1 MTSAHGA
8 STSHRGVRLLRLWS
22 LLRHDARLQ
31 RRYGIWYAYA
41 FVIGFYVIVLRLGGD
56 ALPPWLKVLV
66 LYTDPSVFGFFF
78 LGALLLLEK
87 SENSRIAL
95 AMTPV
100 SAAEYF
106 WSKAITLT
114 LVALI
119 AVLVLLPFLGTPPSL
134 AHVALLLTTVIL
146 TSLHYVGLGVPAA
159 RHFKTVTSYLMG
171 ATGWLL
177 PLMGPG
183 ALGFL
188 PRVPLVTLLIPAVSQ
203 VVLLRVA
210 LGAYQAPRTQLVLML
225 LVSVVAAWGGV
236 RLGVRSLEREF
247 GTK

>member
-1 MTSAHGA
+1 MTSA
-8 STSHRGVRLLRLWS
+8 TSDPQSSRSVRFSRLWA
-22 LLRHDARLQ
+22 LLRHDTRLQ

-41 FVIGFYVIVLRLGGD
+41 FVIAFYVIVLRLGGD

-119 AVLVLLPFLGTPPSL
+119 AVLVLLPFLGTPPSVMH
-134 AHVALLLTTVIL
+134 AALLLPTVIL
-146 TSLHYVGLGVPAA
+146 TSLHYIGLGVPAA

-183 ALGFL
+183 AVGFL
-188 PRVPLVTLLIPAVSQ
+188 QQVPLWTLLIPAVSQ

-210 LGAYQAPRTQLVLML
+210 LGAYHAPMTHLALML
-225 LVSVVAAWGGV
+225 AVSVVAAWGGV
-236 RLGVRSLEREF
+236 KLGVRSLEREF
-247 GTK
+247 GVK

>member
-1 MTSAHGA
+1 MTSVRSALDSHG
-8 STSHRGVRLLRLWS
+8 SVRFLRLLT

-31 RRYGIWYAYA
+31 HRYGIWYAYA
-41 FVIGFYVIVLRLGGD
+41 FVIAFYVIVLRLAGD
-56 ALPPWLKVLV
+56 VLPPWLKVLV

-95 AMTPV
+95 TMTPV

-114 LVALI
+114 VVALI
-119 AVLVLLPFLGTPPSL
+119 AVLVLLPFLGTPPSVTH
-134 AHVALLLTTVIL
+134 AALLLTTVIL

-183 ALGFL
+183 AVGFL
-188 PRVPLVTLLIPAVSQ
+188 PQVPLLTLFIPAVSQ

-210 LGAYQAPRTQLVLML
+210 LGAYHAPMTQLVLML
-225 LVSVVAAWGGV
+225 LVCVVAAWGGV
-236 RLGVRSLEREF
+236 RLGVRSLEQEF
-247 GTK
+247 GVK